1 MMSPVAVFVSDYN
14 HRKALVYKLK
24 EGCYV
29 EFYLQEQKVREE
41 YYMGK
46 SQQYHETAAENY
58 VLGIKNLGP

>member
-24 EGCYV
+24 EGYNV
-29 EFYLQEQKVREE
+29 EFYLHEQRVREE
-41 YYMGK
+41 SYMGK
-46 SQQYHETAAENY
+46 SQRYHEDTAEDY